1 MAKRNTSFFN
11 LLTEAPWWVSV
22 VVAAIT
28 YVGLTH
34 ILPNV
39 ETGNPIVDMIFKSFP
54 YAGPLFAVTFLL
66 AAPFAFFNGRRKR
79 KLLDDQQDINSIK
92 ALGWKEFEELVAE
105 AYRRQGFRVIEN
117 GFGPDGG
124 VDVKLIQNNQ
134 TTLVQCKQWRS
145 KNVGVAVIREM
156 FGVMTADNASKV
168 VIICCGGFTRD
179 ALSFAENK
187 PIELIGG
194 AELLSIVKEIQNNST
209 PNKEAPKS
217 KPKPSL
223 EPQPQAQNSSNIID
237 NPCPKCGNHLVERQ
251 AKRGANVGNSF
262 LGCSSFPKC
271 RFTQDTATSQLIQGK
286 I

>member
-1 MAKRNTSFFN
+1 MAKKNTSFFD

-34 ILPNV
+34 VLPNV
-39 ETGNPIVDMIFKSFP
+39 ETGSPIVDMIFKSFP
-54 YAGPLFAVTFLL
+54 YAGPLFAITFLL

-79 KLLDDQQDINSIK
+79 KLLDDQKDIDSIK

-124 VDVKLIQNNQ
+124 VDVKLIKNNQ

-156 FGVMTADNASKV
+156 FGVMTAESASKV
-168 VIICCGGFTRD
+168 VIICCGVFTRD
-179 ALSFAENK
+179 AESFAEGK

-194 AELLSIVKEIQNNST
+194 TELLSIVKDIQKNST
-209 PNKEAPKS
+209 PNKITPKYE
-217 KPKPSL
+217 PNL
-223 EPQPQAQNSSNIID
+223 EPAPQPQNSSNFLD
-237 NPCPKCGNHLVERQ
+237 NECPNCGNQLVERQ
-251 AKRGANVGNSF
+251 AKRGANAGYSF
-262 LGCSSFPKC
+262 WGCSSFPNC
-271 RFTQDTATSQLIQGK
+271 RFTQNTVS
-286 I
+286 

>member
-54 YAGPLFAVTFLL
+54 YAGPFFAVIFLL

-79 KLLDDQQDINSIK
+79 KLLDDQQDIDSIK

-105 AYRRQGFRVIEN
+105 AYRRQDFRVIEN

-124 VDVKLIQNNQ
+124 VDVKLIKGNQ
-134 TTLVQCKQWRS
+134 TTLVQCKQLSS
-145 KNVGVAVIREM
+145 KYVGVAVIREM
-156 FGVMTADNASKV
+156 FGVMTAESASKV

-194 AELLSIVKEIQNNST
+194 AELLNIVKEIQNNST
-209 PNKEAPKS
+209 PNVKTPKKS
-217 KPKPSL
+217 PSPEL
-223 EPQPQAQNSSNIID
+223 FLPSNSLD
-237 NPCPKCGNHLVERQ
+237 TACPKCGNHLVERQ

-262 LGCSSFPKC
+262 WGCSSFPKC
-271 RFTQDTATSQLIQGK
+271 RFTQDTVTSQLIQG
-286 I
+286 

>member
-1 MAKRNTSFFN
+1 MAKRNTFFFN

-54 YAGPLFAVTFLL
+54 YAGPFFAVIFLL
-66 AAPFAFFNGRRKR
+66 ATPFAFFNGRRKH
-79 KLLDDQQDINSIK
+79 KILDDQQDIASIK
-92 ALGWKEFEELVAE
+92 ALSWKEFEELVAE

-124 VDVKLIQNNQ
+124 VDVKLIKGNQ

-156 FGVMTADNASKV
+156 FGVMTAESASKV

-209 PNKEAPKS
+209 PNKET
-217 KPKPSL
+217 PKPSL
-223 EPQPQAQNSSNIID
+223 EPQPQSSLNSLD
-237 NPCPKCGNHLVERQ
+237 TACPKCGNHLVERQ
-251 AKRGANVGNSF
+251 AKRGAKVGNSF

-271 RFTQDTATSQLIQGK
+271 RFTQYTATSQLIQGK

>member
-34 ILPNV
+34 ILPNI

-54 YAGPLFAVTFLL
+54 YAGPLFAITFLL

-79 KLLDDQQDINSIK
+79 KLLDDQQDIDSIK

-105 AYRRQGFRVIEN
+105 AYRRKGFRVIEN

-124 VDVKLIQNNQ
+124 VDVKLIKDNQ

-156 FGVMTADNASKV
+156 YGVMTAEHASQV

-179 ALSFAENK
+179 AASFAEDK

-194 AELLSIVKEIQNNST
+194 AELLSIVKEVQNNST
-209 PNKEAPKS
+209 PNKET
-217 KPKPSL
+217 PKPSL
-223 EPQPQAQNSSNIID
+223 EPQPQSSLNSLD
-237 NPCPKCGNHLVERQ
+237 TACPKCGNHLVERQ
-251 AKRGANVGNSF
+251 AKRGAKVGNSF

-271 RFTQDTATSQLIQGK
+271 RFTQDTSTSQLSQGK

>member
-34 ILPNV
+34 ILPNI
-39 ETGNPIVDMIFKSFP
+39 ETGNPTVDMIFKSFP
-54 YAGPLFAVTFLL
+54 YAGPLFAITFLL

-79 KLLDDQQDINSIK
+79 KLLDDQQDIDSIK
-92 ALGWKEFEELVAE
+92 ALSWKEFEELVAE
-105 AYRRQGFRVIEN
+105 VYRRQGFRIIEN

-124 VDVKLIQNNQ
+124 VDVKLIKDNQ

-145 KNVGVAVIREM
+145 KNVGVAVIRDM
-156 FGVMTADNASKV
+156 FGVLTAESASKV

-179 ALSFAENK
+179 AISFAENK
-187 PIELIGG
+187 PIELVGG
-194 AELLSIVKEIQNNST
+194 TELLSIVKEIQNNST
-209 PNKEAPKS
+209 PIKET
-217 KPKPSL
+217 PKPSL
-223 EPQPQAQNSSNIID
+223 EPQPESSSNSLD
-237 NPCPKCGNHLVERQ
+237 TTCPKCGNHLVERQ

-262 LGCSSFPKC
+262 WGCSSFPKC
-271 RFTQDTATSQLIQGK
+271 RFTQVTALQN
-286 I
+286 

>member
-1 MAKRNTSFFN
+1 
-11 LLTEAPWWVSV
+11 
-22 VVAAIT
+22 
-28 YVGLTH
+28 
-34 ILPNV
+34 LPNI

-54 YAGPLFAVTFLL
+54 YAGPLFAITFLL

-79 KLLDDQQDINSIK
+79 KLLDNQQDIASIK
-92 ALGWKEFEELVAE
+92 ALSWKEFEELVAE

-124 VDVKLIQNNQ
+124 VDVKLIKDNQ

-156 FGVMTADNASKV
+156 FGILTAESASKV

-194 AELLSIVKEIQNNST
+194 TGLLSIVKEIQNNST
-209 PNKEAPKS
+209 PNKETP
-217 KPKPSL
+217 KPKTSL
-223 EPQPQAQNSSNIID
+223 EPLPQTQSSSRSLD
-237 NPCPKCGNHLVERQ
+237 TACPKCGNHLVERQ
-251 AKRGANVGNSF
+251 AKRGANLGNSF
-262 LGCSSFPKC
+262 WGCSSFPKC
-271 RFTQDTATSQLIQGK
+271 RFTQDTATSKSTQG
-286 I
+286 

>member
-1 MAKRNTSFFN
+1 MARRNTSFFN
-11 LLTEAPWWVSV
+11 LLTEAPWWVPV

-54 YAGPLFAVTFLL
+54 YAGPLFAITFLL

-79 KLLDDQQDINSIK
+79 KLLDEQQDIDSIK
-92 ALGWKEFEELVAE
+92 ALSWKEFEELVAE
-105 AYRRQGFRVIEN
+105 AYRRKGFRVIEN

-124 VDVKLIQNNQ
+124 VDVKLIKDNQ

-145 KNVGVAVIREM
+145 KNVGVSVIREM
-156 FGVMTADNASKV
+156 FGVMTAESASKV
-168 VIICCGGFTRD
+168 VIICCGGFSRD
-179 ALSFAENK
+179 AISFAENK

-194 AELLSIVKEIQNNST
+194 AELLSIVKEIQDNSA
-209 PNKEAPKS
+209 PNKETPKS
-217 KPKPSL
+217 SLKPL
-223 EPQPQAQNSSNIID
+223 PQAQPQSSANSLDTI
-237 NPCPKCGNHLVERQ
+237 CPKCGNHLVERQ
-251 AKRGANVGNSF
+251 AKRGANVGNRF

>member
-1 MAKRNTSFFN
+1 MAKRNNSFFN

-28 YVGLTH
+28 YVVLTH

-54 YAGPLFAVTFLL
+54 YAGPLFAITFLL
-66 AAPFAFFNGRRKR
+66 AAPFAFFNGRRKC
-79 KLLDDQQDINSIK
+79 KLLDDQQDIDSIN
-92 ALGWKEFEELVAE
+92 ALSWKEFEELVAE

-124 VDVKLIQNNQ
+124 VDVKLIKGNQ

-156 FGVMTADNASKV
+156 FGVMTAESASKV

-179 ALSFAENK
+179 AASFADNK

-194 AELLSIVKEIQNNST
+194 TELLSIVKEIQNHSAS
-209 PNKEAPKS
+209 NKET
-217 KPKPSL
+217 PKPSL
-223 EPQPQAQNSSNIID
+223 EPQPQSSLNSLD
-237 NPCPKCGNHLVERQ
+237 TACPKCGNYLVERQ

-271 RFTQDTATSQLIQGK
+271 RFTQETATSQFIQG
-286 I
+286 

>member
-28 YVGLTH
+28 YVVLTH

-54 YAGPLFAVTFLL
+54 YAGPLFAITFLL

-79 KLLDDQQDINSIK
+79 QLLDDQQDIDSIK
-92 ALGWKEFEELVAE
+92 ALSWKEFEELVAE
-105 AYRRQGFRVIEN
+105 AYRRQDFRVIEN

-124 VDVKLIQNNQ
+124 VDVKLIKGNQ

-156 FGVMTADNASKV
+156 FGVMTAESASKV

-194 AELLSIVKEIQNNST
+194 AELLSIVKEIQHNST
-209 PNKEAPKS
+209 PNKEVS
-217 KPKPSL
+217 KPKPKPKISL
-223 EPQPQAQNSSNIID
+223 EPLPQPQSSSNSID
-237 NPCPKCGNHLVERQ
+237 TACPKCGNHLVERQ

-262 LGCSSFPKC
+262 WGCSSFPKC
-271 RFTQDTATSQLIQGK
+271 RFTQDTATSKLIQG
-286 I
+286 